1 MNDESDVDL
10 QSELIRLRD
19 SNAELNRKV
28 LALADA
34 NAYAAE
40 LLAALEEAQEREA
53 KLVRRGEELDLQ
65 TRLDLVMQQERV
77 ESRLVQLVASELL
90 ATGSLGAKSY
100 VIDMLPNMRQMG
112 RTLAEKAPEE
122 DAVADSSIKPSNE
135 FADGGM
141 KDYALEVV
149 DGQFAF
155 PISVSQR
162 VVGYIK
168 LQVGDTDAT
177 WSERWVRFL
186 GSIGNQLG
194 MSLHRLRVEHENE
207 RMNTELIVARDQALE
222 ASRAKTVFL
231 ANMSHELRTPMN
243 AILGYSE
250 MLMEDAGLMSAEEV
264 TADLQKIRNAGKHLL
279 ALINDVLDLSKIES
293 GKMTLH
299 HESFLIGELVQD
311 IVSTIEPI
319 ALKNHNKI
327 AVHCPAEIGAMY
339 SDAMKVRQSLMNLLS
354 NACKFSQNSVID
366 LLISTQ
372 THEREEYI
380 SFAVCDRGIG
390 MTSDQI
396 AKLFQAFVQADESTT
411 RKYGGTGLG
420 LMISR
425 RLCQMLGGDIRVS
438 SELGKGSTFTIELPR
453 IAQAILTPSG
463 LGGAEDTEFEANSAL
478 STEVIRGGA
487 IRGEAIRGTVLAIDD
502 NPDALD
508 LISRSLSKDGYRVI
522 MATSGEAGLVL
533 ARSHRPDIITLDV
546 MMPQMNGWQVLA
558 AIKADAHLSTT
569 PVVLLSV
576 VENNEIAM
584 ALGATDC
591 LTKPIDWGKL
601 QVCLDRLLPRN
612 DPDRILVVEDDPAS
626 SELVTRI
633 LQKEGWKI
641 EKASNG
647 REAFACMEASPPSLV
662 LLDLMMPE
670 MDGFELVARLQTH
683 PTLSKIPVLVLTSK
697 MLTPEDHAKLNG
709 RVLDVLSKGATERND
724 LLEAVRRAHA
734 SRQGT

>member
-1 MNDESDVDL
+1 MNDESDVNL

-19 SNAELNRKV
+19 SNAELHRKV

-65 TRLDLVMQQERV
+65 TRLDLVMQHERV
-77 ESRLVQLVASELL
+77 ESRLVELVASELL

-100 VIDMLPNMRQMG
+100 VIDMLPDVHRMG
-112 RTLAEKAPEE
+112 RSSPEKAAGEHAVP
-122 DAVADSSIKPSNE
+122 DCSVAD
-135 FADGGM
+135 DTG
-141 KDYALEVV
+141 LVVV
-149 DGQFAF
+149 DGYFAI
-155 PISVSQR
+155 PINISQR
-162 VVGYIK
+162 AVGYIR
-168 LQVGDTDAT
+168 LEVGNTDST

-186 GSIGNQLG
+186 GSIGCQLG

-250 MLMEDAGLMSAEEV
+250 MLIEDAGLMSSEEV
-264 TADLQKIRNAGKHLL
+264 AADLQKIRNAGKHLL

-319 ALKNHNKI
+319 ALKNHNRI
-327 AVHCPAEIGAMY
+327 VVHCPAEIGAMY

-366 LLISTQ
+366 LVISKQ
-372 THEREEYI
+372 SHEREEYV

-453 IAQAILTPSG
+453 IAPAVLAPSG
-463 LGGAEDTEFEANSAL
+463 LGGSGDSQSPANSAIN
-478 STEVIRGGA
+478 TDVIRGGT

-558 AIKADAHLSTT
+558 AIKADVHLSTT

-612 DPDRILVVEDDPAS
+612 EPDRILVVEDDPAS

-633 LQKEGWKI
+633 LQKDGWKI

-670 MDGFELVARLQTH
+670 MDGFELVARLRTH

-697 MLTPEDHAKLNG
+697 MLTPEDHARLNG
-709 RVLDVLSKGATERND
+709 RVLDVLSKGTTERND
-724 LLEAVRRAHA
+724 LLEAVRRAQATRH
-734 SRQGT
+734 GT

>member
-149 DGQFAF
+149 DGQFAI

-168 LQVGDTDAT
+168 LKVGDTDAT

-487 IRGEAIRGTVLAIDD
+487 IRGEAIRGTVLA
-502 NPDALD
+502 LS
-508 LISRSLSKDGYRVI
+508 LIHI
-522 MATSGEAGLVL
+522 
-533 ARSHRPDIITLDV
+533 
-546 MMPQMNGWQVLA
+546 
-558 AIKADAHLSTT
+558 
-569 PVVLLSV
+569 
-576 VENNEIAM
+576 
-584 ALGATDC
+584 
-591 LTKPIDWGKL
+591 
-601 QVCLDRLLPRN
+601 
-612 DPDRILVVEDDPAS
+612 
-626 SELVTRI
+626 
-633 LQKEGWKI
+633 
-641 EKASNG
+641 
-647 REAFACMEASPPSLV
+647 
-662 LLDLMMPE
+662 
-670 MDGFELVARLQTH
+670 
-683 PTLSKIPVLVLTSK
+683 
-697 MLTPEDHAKLNG
+697 
-709 RVLDVLSKGATERND
+709 
-724 LLEAVRRAHA
+724 
-734 SRQGT
+734 

>member
-1 MNDESDVDL
+1 MNDESDVNL

-19 SNAELNRKV
+19 SNAELHRKV

-65 TRLDLVMQQERV
+65 TRLDLVMQHERV
-77 ESRLVQLVASELL
+77 ESRLVELVASELL

-100 VIDMLPNMRQMG
+100 VIDMLPDVHSMG
-112 RTLAEKAPEE
+112 RSSPEKAAGEHAVP
-122 DAVADSSIKPSNE
+122 DCSVAD
-135 FADGGM
+135 DTG
-141 KDYALEVV
+141 LEVV
-149 DGQFAF
+149 DGYFAI
-155 PISVSQR
+155 PINISQR
-162 VVGYIK
+162 AVGYIR
-168 LQVGDTDAT
+168 LEVGNTDST

-186 GSIGNQLG
+186 GSIGCQLG

-250 MLMEDAGLMSAEEV
+250 MLIEDSGLMSSEEV
-264 TADLQKIRNAGKHLL
+264 SADLQKIRNAGKHLL

-319 ALKNHNKI
+319 ALKNHNRI
-327 AVHCPAEIGAMY
+327 VVHCPAEIGAMY

-366 LLISTQ
+366 LVISTQ
-372 THEREEYI
+372 SHEREEYV

-453 IAQAILTPSG
+453 IAPAVLAPSG
-463 LGGAEDTEFEANSAL
+463 LGGVGNSQSAANSEIN
-478 STEVIRGGA
+478 TDVIRGGT

-558 AIKADAHLSTT
+558 AIKADVHLSTT

-633 LQKEGWKI
+633 LQKDGWKI

-670 MDGFELVARLQTH
+670 MDGFELVARLRTH

-697 MLTPEDHAKLNG
+697 MLTPEDHARLNG
-709 RVLDVLSKGATERND
+709 RVLDVLSKGTTERND
-724 LLEAVRRAHA
+724 LLEAVRRAQATRHGA
-734 SRQGT
+734 FKGT

>member
-1 MNDESDVDL
+1 MNDESDVNL

-19 SNAELNRKV
+19 SNAELHRKV

-65 TRLDLVMQQERV
+65 TRLDLVMQHERV
-77 ESRLVQLVASELL
+77 ESRLVELVASELL

-100 VIDMLPNMRQMG
+100 VVDMLPDVHRMVRSSP
-112 RTLAEKAPEE
+112 EKAAGEH
-122 DAVADSSIKPSNE
+122 AVPDCSLAD
-135 FADGGM
+135 DTG
-141 KDYALEVV
+141 LVVV
-149 DGQFAF
+149 DGYFAI
-155 PISVSQR
+155 PIYVSQR
-162 VVGYIK
+162 AVGYIR
-168 LQVGDTDAT
+168 LEVGNTDTT

-186 GSIGNQLG
+186 GSIGCQLG

-250 MLMEDAGLMSAEEV
+250 MLIEDAGLMSSEEV
-264 TADLQKIRNAGKHLL
+264 AADLQKIRNAGKHLL

-311 IVSTIEPI
+311 VVSTIEPI
-319 ALKNHNKI
+319 ALKNQNRI
-327 AVHCPAEIGAMY
+327 VVHCPAEIGAMY

-366 LLISTQ
+366 LVISTQ
-372 THEREEYI
+372 SHEREEYV

-453 IAQAILTPSG
+453 IAPAVLAPSG
-463 LGGAEDTEFEANSAL
+463 LGGAGDSQSPANSAIN
-478 STEVIRGGA
+478 TDVIRGGT

-558 AIKADAHLSTT
+558 AIKADVHLSTT

-633 LQKEGWKI
+633 LQKDGWKI

-670 MDGFELVARLQTH
+670 MDGFELVARLRTH

-697 MLTPEDHAKLNG
+697 MLTPEDHARLNG
-709 RVLDVLSKGATERND
+709 RVLDVLSKGTTERND
-724 LLEAVRRAHA
+724 LLEAVRRAQATRH
-734 SRQGT
+734 GT

>member
-1 MNDESDVDL
+1 MNDESDVNL

-19 SNAELNRKV
+19 SNAELHRKV

-65 TRLDLVMQQERV
+65 TRLDLVMQHERV
-77 ESRLVQLVASELL
+77 ESRLVELVASELL

-100 VIDMLPNMRQMG
+100 VVDMLPDVHRMVRSSP
-112 RTLAEKAPEE
+112 EKAAGEH
-122 DAVADSSIKPSNE
+122 AVPDCS
-135 FADGGM
+135 FADDTG
-141 KDYALEVV
+141 LVVV
-149 DGQFAF
+149 DGYFAI
-155 PISVSQR
+155 PIYVSQR
-162 VVGYIK
+162 AVGYIR
-168 LQVGDTDAT
+168 LEVGNTDTT

-186 GSIGNQLG
+186 GSIGCQLG

-250 MLMEDAGLMSAEEV
+250 MLIEDAGLMSSEEV
-264 TADLQKIRNAGKHLL
+264 AADLQKIRNAGKHLL

-319 ALKNHNKI
+319 ALKNHNRI
-327 AVHCPAEIGAMY
+327 VVHCPAEIGAMY

-366 LLISTQ
+366 LVISTQ
-372 THEREEYI
+372 SHEREEYV

-453 IAQAILTPSG
+453 IASAVLAPSG
-463 LGGAEDTEFEANSAL
+463 LGGAGDSQSAANSAIK
-478 STEVIRGGA
+478 TDVIRGGK

-558 AIKADAHLSTT
+558 AIKADVHLSTT

-633 LQKEGWKI
+633 LQKDGWKI

-670 MDGFELVARLQTH
+670 MDGFELVARLRTH

-697 MLTPEDHAKLNG
+697 MLTPEDHARLNG
-709 RVLDVLSKGATERND
+709 RVLDVLSKGTTERND
-724 LLEAVRRAHA
+724 LLEAVRRAQATRH
-734 SRQGT
+734 GT

>member
-1 MNDESDVDL
+1 MNDESDVNL

-19 SNAELNRKV
+19 SNAELHRKV

-65 TRLDLVMQQERV
+65 TRLDLVMQHERV
-77 ESRLVQLVASELL
+77 ESRLVELVASELL

-100 VIDMLPNMRQMG
+100 VVDMLPDVHRMVRSSP
-112 RTLAEKAPEE
+112 EKAAGEH
-122 DAVADSSIKPSNE
+122 AVHDCS
-135 FADGGM
+135 FADDTG
-141 KDYALEVV
+141 LVVV
-149 DGQFAF
+149 DGYFAI
-155 PISVSQR
+155 PIYVSQR
-162 VVGYIK
+162 AVGYIR
-168 LQVGDTDAT
+168 LEVGNTDTT

-186 GSIGNQLG
+186 GSIGCQLG

-250 MLMEDAGLMSAEEV
+250 MLIEDAGLMSSEEV
-264 TADLQKIRNAGKHLL
+264 AADLQKIRNAGKHLL

-311 IVSTIEPI
+311 VVSTIEPI
-319 ALKNHNKI
+319 ALKNHNRI
-327 AVHCPAEIGAMY
+327 VVHCPAEIGAMY

-366 LLISTQ
+366 LVISTQ
-372 THEREEYI
+372 SHEREEYV

-453 IAQAILTPSG
+453 IAPAVLAPSG
-463 LGGAEDTEFEANSAL
+463 LGGAGDSQSPANSAIN
-478 STEVIRGGA
+478 TDVIRGGT

-558 AIKADAHLSTT
+558 AIKADVHLSTT

-633 LQKEGWKI
+633 LQKDGWKI

-670 MDGFELVARLQTH
+670 MDGFELVARLRTH

-697 MLTPEDHAKLNG
+697 MLTPEDHARLNG
-709 RVLDVLSKGATERND
+709 RVLDVLSKGTTERND
-724 LLEAVRRAHA
+724 LLEAVRRAQATRH
-734 SRQGT
+734 GT

>member
-1 MNDESDVDL
+1 MNDESDVNL

-19 SNAELNRKV
+19 SNAELHRKV

-65 TRLDLVMQQERV
+65 TRLDLVMQHERV
-77 ESRLVQLVASELL
+77 ESRLVELVASELL

-100 VIDMLPNMRQMG
+100 VVDMLPDVHRMVRSSP
-112 RTLAEKAPEE
+112 EKAAGEH
-122 DAVADSSIKPSNE
+122 AVPDCSLAD
-135 FADGGM
+135 DTG
-141 KDYALEVV
+141 LVVV
-149 DGQFAF
+149 DGYFAI
-155 PISVSQR
+155 PIYVSQR
-162 VVGYIK
+162 AVGYIR
-168 LQVGDTDAT
+168 LEVGNTDTT

-186 GSIGNQLG
+186 GSIGCQLG

-250 MLMEDAGLMSAEEV
+250 MLIEDAGLMSSEEV
-264 TADLQKIRNAGKHLL
+264 AADLQKIRNAGKHLL

-319 ALKNHNKI
+319 ALKNHNRI
-327 AVHCPAEIGAMY
+327 VVHCPAEIGAMY

-366 LLISTQ
+366 LVISTQ
-372 THEREEYI
+372 SHEREEYV

-453 IAQAILTPSG
+453 IAPAVLAPSG
-463 LGGAEDTEFEANSAL
+463 LGGAGDSQSPANSAIN
-478 STEVIRGGA
+478 TDVIRGGT

-558 AIKADAHLSTT
+558 AIKADVHLSTT

-633 LQKEGWKI
+633 LQKDGWKI

-670 MDGFELVARLQTH
+670 MDGFELVARLRTH

-697 MLTPEDHAKLNG
+697 MLTPEDHARLNG
-709 RVLDVLSKGATERND
+709 RVLDVLSKGTTERND
-724 LLEAVRRAHA
+724 LLEAVRRAQATRH
-734 SRQGT
+734 GT

>member
-1 MNDESDVDL
+1 MNDESDVSL

-19 SNAELNRKV
+19 SNEELHRKV

-65 TRLDLVMQQERV
+65 TRLDLVMQHERV
-77 ESRLVQLVASELL
+77 ESRLVELVASELL

-100 VIDMLPNMRQMG
+100 VVEMLPDVHRMG
-112 RTLAEKAPEE
+112 RSPTEKAAGEHGVP
-122 DAVADSSIKPSNE
+122 DCSVADD
-135 FADGGM
+135 AG
-141 KDYALEVV
+141 LVVV
-149 DGQFAF
+149 DGHFAI
-155 PISVSQR
+155 PIYVSQR
-162 VVGYIK
+162 VVGYIR
-168 LQVGDTDAT
+168 LEVGNTDTT

-186 GSIGNQLG
+186 GSIGCQLG

-250 MLMEDAGLMSAEEV
+250 MLIEDSGLMSSEEV
-264 TADLQKIRNAGKHLL
+264 SADLQKIRNAGKHLL

-319 ALKNHNKI
+319 ALKNHNRI
-327 AVHCPAEIGAMY
+327 VVHCPAEIGAMY

-366 LLISTQ
+366 LVISTQ
-372 THEREEYI
+372 SHEREEYV

-438 SELGKGSTFTIELPR
+438 SELGNGSTFTIELPR
-453 IAQAILTPSG
+453 IAPAVLAPSG
-463 LGGAEDTEFEANSAL
+463 LGSVGDSQSAANSAIN
-478 STEVIRGGA
+478 TDVIRGGT

-558 AIKADAHLSTT
+558 AIKADVHLSTT

-633 LQKEGWKI
+633 LQKDGWKI

-670 MDGFELVARLQTH
+670 MDGFELVARLRTH

-697 MLTPEDHAKLNG
+697 MLTPEDHARLNG
-709 RVLDVLSKGATERND
+709 RVLDVLSKGTTERND
-724 LLEAVRRAHA
+724 LLEAVRRAQATRHGA
-734 SRQGT
+734 FKGT

>member
-1 MNDESDVDL
+1 MNDESDVNL

-19 SNAELNRKV
+19 SNAELHRKV

-65 TRLDLVMQQERV
+65 TRLDLVMQHERV
-77 ESRLVQLVASELL
+77 ESRLVELVASELL

-100 VIDMLPNMRQMG
+100 VVDMLPDVHRMVRYSP
-112 RTLAEKAPEE
+112 EKAAGEH
-122 DAVADSSIKPSNE
+122 AVPDCSLAD
-135 FADGGM
+135 DTG
-141 KDYALEVV
+141 LVVV
-149 DGQFAF
+149 DGYFAI
-155 PISVSQR
+155 PIYVSQR
-162 VVGYIK
+162 AVGFIR
-168 LQVGDTDAT
+168 LEVGNTDTT

-186 GSIGNQLG
+186 GSIGCQLG

-250 MLMEDAGLMSAEEV
+250 MLIEDAGLMSSEEV
-264 TADLQKIRNAGKHLL
+264 AADLQKIRNAGKHLL

-311 IVSTIEPI
+311 VVSTIEPI
-319 ALKNHNKI
+319 ALKNHNRI
-327 AVHCPAEIGAMY
+327 VVHCPAEIGAMY

-366 LLISTQ
+366 LVISTQ
-372 THEREEYI
+372 SHEREEYV

-453 IAQAILTPSG
+453 IAPAVLAPSG
-463 LGGAEDTEFEANSAL
+463 LGGAGDSQSPANSAIN
-478 STEVIRGGA
+478 TDVIRGGT

-558 AIKADAHLSTT
+558 AIKADVHLSTT

-633 LQKEGWKI
+633 LQKDGWKI

-670 MDGFELVARLQTH
+670 MDGFELVARLRTH

-697 MLTPEDHAKLNG
+697 MLTPEDHARLNG
-709 RVLDVLSKGATERND
+709 RVLDVLSKGTTERND
-724 LLEAVRRAHA
+724 LLEAVRRAQATRH
-734 SRQGT
+734 GT

>member
-1 MNDESDVDL
+1 MNDESDVNL

-19 SNAELNRKV
+19 SNAELHRKV

-65 TRLDLVMQQERV
+65 TRLDLVMQHERV
-77 ESRLVQLVASELL
+77 ESRLVELVASELL

-100 VIDMLPNMRQMG
+100 VVDMLPDVQRMARSS
-112 RTLAEKAPEE
+112 TEKAAGEHAVP
-122 DAVADSSIKPSNE
+122 DCSVADD
-135 FADGGM
+135 AG
-141 KDYALEVV
+141 LVVV
-149 DGQFAF
+149 DGHFAI
-155 PISVSQR
+155 PIYVSQR
-162 VVGYIK
+162 AVGYIR
-168 LQVGDTDAT
+168 LEVGNTDTT

-186 GSIGNQLG
+186 GSIGCQLG

-250 MLMEDAGLMSAEEV
+250 MLIEDAGLMSSEEV
-264 TADLQKIRNAGKHLL
+264 AADLQKIRNAGKHLL

-319 ALKNHNKI
+319 ALKNHNRI

-366 LLISTQ
+366 LVISTQ
-372 THEREEYI
+372 SHEREEYV

-453 IAQAILTPSG
+453 IASAVLAPSG
-463 LGGAEDTEFEANSAL
+463 LGGAGDSQSAANSAIK
-478 STEVIRGGA
+478 TDVIRGGT

-558 AIKADAHLSTT
+558 AIKADVHLSTT

-633 LQKEGWKI
+633 LQKDGWKI

-670 MDGFELVARLQTH
+670 MDGFELVARLRTH

-697 MLTPEDHAKLNG
+697 MLTPEDHARLNG
-709 RVLDVLSKGATERND
+709 RVLDVLSKGTTERND
-724 LLEAVRRAHA
+724 LLEAVRRAQATRH
-734 SRQGT
+734 GT

>member
-1 MNDESDVDL
+1 MNDESDVNL

-19 SNAELNRKV
+19 SNAELHRKV

-65 TRLDLVMQQERV
+65 TRLDLVMQHERV
-77 ESRLVQLVASELL
+77 ESRLVELVASELL

-100 VIDMLPNMRQMG
+100 VVDMLPDVQRMARSS
-112 RTLAEKAPEE
+112 TEKAAGEHAVP
-122 DAVADSSIKPSNE
+122 DCSVADD
-135 FADGGM
+135 AG
-141 KDYALEVV
+141 LVVV
-149 DGQFAF
+149 DGHFAI
-155 PISVSQR
+155 PIYVSQR
-162 VVGYIK
+162 AVGYIR
-168 LQVGDTDAT
+168 LEVGNTDTT

-186 GSIGNQLG
+186 GSIGCQLG

-250 MLMEDAGLMSAEEV
+250 MLIEDAGLMSSEEV
-264 TADLQKIRNAGKHLL
+264 AADLQKIRNAGKHLL

-293 GKMTLH
+293 GKMSLH

-319 ALKNHNKI
+319 ALKNHNRI

-366 LLISTQ
+366 LVISTQ
-372 THEREEYI
+372 SHEREEYV

-453 IAQAILTPSG
+453 IASAVLAPSG
-463 LGGAEDTEFEANSAL
+463 LGGAGDSQSAANSAIK
-478 STEVIRGGA
+478 TDVIRGGT

-558 AIKADAHLSTT
+558 AIKADVHLSTT

-633 LQKEGWKI
+633 LQKDGWKI

-670 MDGFELVARLQTH
+670 MDGFELVARLRTH

-697 MLTPEDHAKLNG
+697 MLTPEDHARLNG
-709 RVLDVLSKGATERND
+709 RVLDVLSKGTTERND
-724 LLEAVRRAHA
+724 LLEAVRRAQATRH
-734 SRQGT
+734 GT

>member
-1 MNDESDVDL
+1 MNDESDVNL

-19 SNAELNRKV
+19 SNAELHRKV

-65 TRLDLVMQQERV
+65 TRLDLVMQHERV
-77 ESRLVQLVASELL
+77 ESRLVELVASELL

-100 VIDMLPNMRQMG
+100 VVDMLPDVHRMVRYSP
-112 RTLAEKAPEE
+112 EKAAGEH
-122 DAVADSSIKPSNE
+122 AVPDCS
-135 FADGGM
+135 FADDTG
-141 KDYALEVV
+141 LVVV
-149 DGQFAF
+149 DGYFAI
-155 PISVSQR
+155 PIYVSQR
-162 VVGYIK
+162 AVGYIR
-168 LQVGDTDAT
+168 LEVGNTDTT

-186 GSIGNQLG
+186 GSIGCQLG

-250 MLMEDAGLMSAEEV
+250 MLIEDAGLMSSEEV
-264 TADLQKIRNAGKHLL
+264 AADLQKIRNAGKHLL

-319 ALKNHNKI
+319 ALKNHNRI
-327 AVHCPAEIGAMY
+327 VVHCPAEIGAMY

-366 LLISTQ
+366 LVISTQ
-372 THEREEYI
+372 SHEREEYV

-453 IAQAILTPSG
+453 IASAVLAPSG
-463 LGGAEDTEFEANSAL
+463 LGGAGDSQSAANSAIK
-478 STEVIRGGA
+478 TDVIRGGK

-558 AIKADAHLSTT
+558 AIKADVHLSTT

-633 LQKEGWKI
+633 LQKDGWKI

-670 MDGFELVARLQTH
+670 MDGFELVARLRTH

-697 MLTPEDHAKLNG
+697 MLTPEDHARLNG
-709 RVLDVLSKGATERND
+709 RVLDVLSKGSTERND
-724 LLEAVRRAHA
+724 LLEAVRRAQATRH
-734 SRQGT
+734 GT

>member
-1 MNDESDVDL
+1 MNDESDVNL

-19 SNAELNRKV
+19 SNAELHRKV

-65 TRLDLVMQQERV
+65 TRLDLVMQHERV
-77 ESRLVQLVASELL
+77 ESRLVELVASELL

-100 VIDMLPNMRQMG
+100 VVDMLPDVHRMVRYSP
-112 RTLAEKAPEE
+112 EKAAGEH
-122 DAVADSSIKPSNE
+122 AVPDCS
-135 FADGGM
+135 FADDTG
-141 KDYALEVV
+141 LVVV
-149 DGQFAF
+149 DGYFAI
-155 PISVSQR
+155 PIYVSQR
-162 VVGYIK
+162 AVGYIR
-168 LQVGDTDAT
+168 LEVGNTDTT

-186 GSIGNQLG
+186 GSIGCQLG

-250 MLMEDAGLMSAEEV
+250 MLIEDAGLMSSEEV
-264 TADLQKIRNAGKHLL
+264 AADLQKIRNAGKHLL

-319 ALKNHNKI
+319 ALKNHNRI
-327 AVHCPAEIGAMY
+327 VVHCPAEIGAMY

-366 LLISTQ
+366 LVISTQ
-372 THEREEYI
+372 SHEREEYV

-453 IAQAILTPSG
+453 IASAVLAPSG
-463 LGGAEDTEFEANSAL
+463 LGGAGDSQSAANSAIK
-478 STEVIRGGA
+478 TDVIRGGK

-558 AIKADAHLSTT
+558 AIKADVHLSTT

-633 LQKEGWKI
+633 LQKDGWRI

-670 MDGFELVARLQTH
+670 MDGFELVARLRTH

-697 MLTPEDHAKLNG
+697 MLTPEDHARLNG
-709 RVLDVLSKGATERND
+709 RVLDVLSKGSTERND
-724 LLEAVRRAHA
+724 LLEAVRRAQATRH
-734 SRQGT
+734 GT

>member
-1 MNDESDVDL
+1 MNDESDVNL

-19 SNAELNRKV
+19 SNAELHRKV

-65 TRLDLVMQQERV
+65 TRLDLVMQHERV
-77 ESRLVQLVASELL
+77 ESRLVELVASELL

-100 VIDMLPNMRQMG
+100 VVDMLPDVHRMVRSSP
-112 RTLAEKAPEE
+112 EKAAGEH
-122 DAVADSSIKPSNE
+122 AVPDCSLAD
-135 FADGGM
+135 DTG
-141 KDYALEVV
+141 LVVV
-149 DGQFAF
+149 DGYFAI
-155 PISVSQR
+155 PIYVSQR
-162 VVGYIK
+162 AVGYIR
-168 LQVGDTDAT
+168 LEVGNTDTT

-186 GSIGNQLG
+186 GSIGCQLG

-250 MLMEDAGLMSAEEV
+250 MLIEDAGLMSSEEV
-264 TADLQKIRNAGKHLL
+264 AADLQKIRNAGKHLL

-319 ALKNHNKI
+319 ALKNHNRI

-366 LLISTQ
+366 LVISTQ
-372 THEREEYI
+372 SHEREEYV

-453 IAQAILTPSG
+453 IASAVLAPSG
-463 LGGAEDTEFEANSAL
+463 LGGAGDSQSAANSAIK
-478 STEVIRGGA
+478 TDVIRGGT

-558 AIKADAHLSTT
+558 AIKADVHLSTT

-633 LQKEGWKI
+633 LQKDGWKI

-670 MDGFELVARLQTH
+670 MDGFELVARLRTH

-697 MLTPEDHAKLNG
+697 MLTPEDHARLNG
-709 RVLDVLSKGATERND
+709 RVLDVLSKGTTERND
-724 LLEAVRRAHA
+724 LLEAVRRAQATRH
-734 SRQGT
+734 GT

>member
-1 MNDESDVDL
+1 MNDESDVNL

-19 SNAELNRKV
+19 SNAELHRKV

-65 TRLDLVMQQERV
+65 TRLDLVMQHERV
-77 ESRLVQLVASELL
+77 ESRLVELVASELL

-100 VIDMLPNMRQMG
+100 VVEMLPDVHRMG
-112 RTLAEKAPEE
+112 RSSTEKAAGEHALP
-122 DAVADSSIKPSNE
+122 DCSVADD
-135 FADGGM
+135 AG
-141 KDYALEVV
+141 LVVV
-149 DGQFAF
+149 DGHFAI
-155 PISVSQR
+155 PIYVSQR
-162 VVGYIK
+162 AVGYIR
-168 LQVGDTDAT
+168 LEVGNTDTT

-186 GSIGNQLG
+186 GSIGCQLG

-250 MLMEDAGLMSAEEV
+250 MLIEDAGLMSSEEV
-264 TADLQKIRNAGKHLL
+264 SADLQKIRNAGKHLL

-319 ALKNHNKI
+319 ALKNHNRI
-327 AVHCPAEIGAMY
+327 VVHCPAEIGAMY

-366 LLISTQ
+366 LVISKQ
-372 THEREEYI
+372 SHEREEYV

-453 IAQAILTPSG
+453 IAPAVLEPSG
-463 LGGAEDTEFEANSAL
+463 LGGAGDSQSPANSAIN
-478 STEVIRGGA
+478 TDVIRGGT

-558 AIKADAHLSTT
+558 AIKADVHLSTT

-633 LQKEGWKI
+633 LQKDGWRI

-670 MDGFELVARLQTH
+670 MDGFELVARLRTH

-697 MLTPEDHAKLNG
+697 MLTPEDHARLNG
-709 RVLDVLSKGATERND
+709 RVLDVLSKGTTERND
-724 LLEAVRRAHA
+724 LLEAVRRAQA
-734 SRQGT
+734 TRYGT